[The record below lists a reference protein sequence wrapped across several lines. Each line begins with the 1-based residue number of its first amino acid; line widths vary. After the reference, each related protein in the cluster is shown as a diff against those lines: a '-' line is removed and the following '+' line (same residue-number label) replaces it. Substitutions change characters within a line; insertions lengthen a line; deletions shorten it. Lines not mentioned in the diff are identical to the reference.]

1 MRVWITP
8 AFLACLIV
16 VFFAVP
22 EFAQDS
28 TQKNPSSSSSS
39 SRSKKAPPKA
49 PAKSGIDDGKV
60 SAGVYR
66 NASLGL
72 TCNVLAGWVL
82 RTAEM
87 NARDTDI
94 DQIQNSSPQG
104 TQRSTGDNS
113 SGRVLL
119 AAFSRPPEATGEEVN
134 ASIVIAAEPVA
145 AYPGLTE
152 ALQYVAPLTEV
163 AKAQGFEADED
174 PYEVAIGP
182 KTLVQVDFHKNVGS
196 RVMRQSTL
204 IFLARGYVISMTLIG
219 GTEDEVGD
227 LVDGLSFSAK

>member
-94 DQIQNSSPQG
+94 DQIQNSSPQR

-113 SGRVLL
+113 S
-119 AAFSRPPEATGEEVN
+119 
-134 ASIVIAAEPVA
+134 
-145 AYPGLTE
+145 
-152 ALQYVAPLTEV
+152 
-163 AKAQGFEADED
+163 
-174 PYEVAIGP
+174 
-182 KTLVQVDFHKNVGS
+182 
-196 RVMRQSTL
+196 
-204 IFLARGYVISMTLIG
+204 
-219 GTEDEVGD
+219 
-227 LVDGLSFSAK
+227 

>member
-1 MRVWITP
+1 
-8 AFLACLIV
+8 
-16 VFFAVP
+16 
-22 EFAQDS
+22 
-28 TQKNPSSSSSS
+28 
-39 SRSKKAPPKA
+39 
-49 PAKSGIDDGKV
+49 
-60 SAGVYR
+60 
-66 NASLGL
+66 
-72 TCNVLAGWVL
+72 
-82 RTAEM
+82 M
-87 NARDTDI
+87 NARDTDE
-94 DQIQNSSPQG
+94 QQNPSPQG
-104 TQRSTGDNS
+104 SQSSTGERN

-119 AAFSRPPEATGEEVN
+119 AAFSRPPEAKGEDVN
-134 ASIVIAAEPVA
+134 SSVVIAAEPVA

-204 IFLARGYVISMTLIG
+204 IFLARGFAISITLIG

-227 LVDGLSFSAK
+227 LVDGVSFSGK